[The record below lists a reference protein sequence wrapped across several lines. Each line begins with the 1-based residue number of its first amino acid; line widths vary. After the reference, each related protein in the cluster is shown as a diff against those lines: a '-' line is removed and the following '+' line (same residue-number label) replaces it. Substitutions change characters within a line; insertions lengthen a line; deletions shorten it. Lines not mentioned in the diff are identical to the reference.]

1 MNYNFL
7 KLPAFILLL
16 FLFGALAASA
26 QPTVI
31 KGTITDS
38 KTHEP
43 LPFVIVVFKG
53 TQIGTTTDEQGKFIL
68 RTDKPYQQL
77 QISYIGYKTSIRNI
91 VVGKD
96 QTINIKL
103 ESSAIT
109 LKEITVKGGKKQKYR
124 NKDNP
129 AVELI
134 RQVIEH
140 KEKNR
145 IESYEYVEYEEY
157 EKLLF
162 SIINDPAKMKKRKAF
177 KKYHFVFENLDT
189 TKIEGK
195 ALLPIYIQEK
205 IADIY
210 YRKNPEKKKSI
221 IKADKKVSFDDFI
234 DNDGVSQYLNN
245 IYQDVNLYDNNIM
258 LFNHQFLSPISGS
271 APTFYKYFITDTVII
286 NGDKLVELNFGPR
299 NQGDYLF
306 QGAMYITL
314 DGNFAVRKVD
324 MSVNKDINLNWV
336 RGMEISQDFE
346 RNEQNRYFLAKT
358 DISAEFGFTKNGIF
372 GERSVSVKNF
382 KTNIPHPD
390 STYEGIAVE
399 TVKNADKKGNEYW
412 QENRHDTLKKV
423 ESNVYQNIDSL
434 QKMPSFR
441 RTMDILNLVLSGY
454 KSVGPFEVGP
464 VNTFYSFNPVEGFR
478 LRFGGRSTVRFHE
491 NIFLETYTAYGFK
504 DQKWK
509 YFLAGTY
516 SFTKR
521 PMFEYPQRYIRG
533 SFQKDTKIPGQELQF
548 VQEDNFLLSF
558 KRGVNDKWLYN
569 DIYNLEY
576 VHEFGNRFAYRLGF
590 KNWSQQPAGGLKYL
604 VESQDGTSDLHQV
617 NNLTTTE
624 FSLNLRWAPKEQF
637 YQGRTYRTPIPNKY
651 PIITLRAIAGVK
663 GIFNS
668 EYNYQNLA
676 LNLYKRFYLSQLGY
690 TDITTEGG
698 YVFGKVPFPL
708 LSVHRANQTY
718 SYQLESYNLM
728 NFLEFVSDH
737 YTSVF
742 IDHYFNGFILN
753 KFPLVKHL
761 KLREVV
767 TCKILYGGI
776 RAQNRPENDPS
787 LYLFPQNEN
796 GVTTTYSLEKQP
808 YIEASFGIANI
819 FKLFRVDIVKRFTY
833 LDNPNV
839 TEYGIRARFKLDF

>member
-7 KLPAFILLL
+7 KFLLSTLLL
-16 FLFGALAASA
+16 LLFGALYAIA
-26 QPTVI
+26 QPTVV
-31 KGTITDS
+31 KGTITDA
-38 KTHEP
+38 KTNEP
-43 LPFVIVVFKG
+43 LPFVIIFFKG
-53 TQIGTTTDEQGKFIL
+53 TQSGTTSDEQGKFIL
-68 RTDKPYQQL
+68 RTDKPYT
-77 QISYIGYKTSIRNI
+77 QIQVTYIGYKPAVRNI
-91 VVGKD
+91 SVGKE
-96 QTINIKL
+96 QVINIKL
-103 ESSAIT
+103 ESTAIT
-109 LKEITVKGGKKQKYR
+109 LKEVTVKGGKKQKYR

-129 AVELI
+129 AVALI
-134 RQVIEH
+134 RKVIEN

-145 IESYEYVEYEEY
+145 IESYDFVEYEEY

-162 SIINDPAKMKKRKAF
+162 SIINDPVKMKKRKAF
-177 KKYHFVFENLDT
+177 KKYNFVFENVDT

-205 IADIY
+205 ISENY
-210 YRKNPEKKKSI
+210 YRKNPEKKKTI

-234 DNDGVSQYLNN
+234 DNDGISQYLNN

-258 LFNHQFLSPISGS
+258 LFNHQFLSPIAGS
-271 APTFYKYFITDTVII
+271 APTFYKYFITDTII
-286 NGDKLVELNFGPR
+286 VNGDKLIELNFGPR
-299 NQGDYLF
+299 NPGDYLF

-314 DGNFAVRKVD
+314 DSSYAVQRVD

-336 RGMEISQDFE
+336 RNMEILQDFE
-346 RNEQNRYFLAKT
+346 RNESNRYYLSKT
-358 DISAEFGFTKNGIF
+358 DVMAEFGFTKNGIF

-382 KTNIPHPD
+382 KTNISRPD
-390 STYEGIAVE
+390 SLYDGVAVE
-399 TVKNADKKGNEYW
+399 TLKNADKKGEEFW
-412 QENRHDTLKKV
+412 TENRHDSLKAV
-423 ESNVYQNIDSL
+423 EVNVYNNIDSL

-441 RTMDILNLVLSGY
+441 RTMDLINLVLSGY
-454 KSVGPFEVGP
+454 KSVGPFEIGP

-478 LRFGGRSTVRFHE
+478 LRFGGRSTVKLHE

-504 DQKWK
+504 DEKWK

-521 PMFEYPQRYIRG
+521 PLFEYPQSYIRG

-569 DIYNLEY
+569 DIYNIEY
-576 VHEFGNRFAYRLGF
+576 VQEFGNRFGYRLGF
-590 KNWSQQPAGGLKYL
+590 KNWAQQPAGGLKYI
-604 VESQDGTSDLHQV
+604 VEENGNNQPHFIE
-617 NNLTTTE
+617 NLTTSE

-637 YQGRTYRTPIPNKY
+637 YQGRTYRTPIPNQY
-651 PIITLRAIAGVK
+651 PIISLRAIAGVK
-663 GIFNS
+663 GIFGS

-690 TDITTEGG
+690 TDITTEAG

-708 LSVHRANQTY
+708 LTIHRANQTY

-728 NFLEFVSDH
+728 NFLEFVSDQ
-737 YTSVF
+737 YASAF

-753 KFPLVKHL
+753 KFPLIKHL

-776 RAQNRPENDPS
+776 REENKPENDAS
-787 LYLFPQNEN
+787 LYQFPRNED
-796 GVTTTYSLEKQP
+796 GVTTTYSLERKP
-808 YIEASFGIANI
+808 YIEASVGIANI
-819 FKLFRVDIVKRFTY
+819 FKLFRVDLVKRFTY
-833 LDNPNV
+833 LENPNV
-839 TEYGIRARFKLDF
+839 SEFGIRGRFKLDF